1 MVGARGPVATALK
14 ELSLSLGRNLE
25 LDRNGT
31 LALEFEGGET
41 CTIEA
46 PDWENLV
53 YFFAHVMPVDSR
65 SREAMLEWA
74 LVANVEQIDLPGAFL
89 ALDRATDSLL
99 LCHRID
105 ANGLDAERL
114 TFHSEQPLPKS
125 QVLQIVRDIL
135 AKNGLVL
142 KQISG
147 IYHVGTREAITG
159 LESIAAEGR
168 NDELTTQV
176 IRLKK
181 GDPTRLIA
189 VIRPILPAGV
199 SLLPTPGSTSLLVRG
214 APADVAQVEELLNTL
229 AERGIGASRV
239 AIIPLLESPPE
250 KVAQQLNEFYTAQ
263 GDAESGITI
272 IPLENQQAL
281 LVGTH
286 DDVLM
291 DGIRQL
297 VRRLDTHL
305 RDEPSLR
312 IIPLENL
319 AAEDIAAQLKDIF
332 GGEQGATPQGPGNG
346 GQRPQRESRI
356 AAKLKPVPPKL
367 QTSPPPDDDE
377 MLAPSEPPQF
387 KVDIEEA
394 PPVKGDMLEPSRGQ
408 GNGARRS
415 GGPGQ
420 PPQSQQ
426 RPPPAGDGAVSIV
439 AEKRNNTLLI
449 YSTYAVFRRIR
460 EVVRTLDVPQAQV
473 VIEATVA
480 EVELKDDL
488 GYGVQWYL
496 SGMGFTARSTRSS
509 GTTPS
514 PFPTEPGS
522 GGVAVLNRTIA
533 GFDTK
538 VVLDALQSVTRVKVI
553 SSPYLT
559 VLDGKSARLVIGDQI
574 PFAIASQTQTQ
585 PDNTTQPVILT
596 QEIETKDTGVILEIT
611 PSIRANNSVLLS
623 INQEVSKAS
632 ASAEKGNLT
641 PIISK
646 RNVTS
651 DIVVQSGRTAVLG
664 GLIEDR
670 TDEVETGVP
679 VLRKVPVLGN
689 LFKQNT
695 DKVRRF
701 ELLVMITPRVV
712 RRSSEIENITR
723 MLREQ
728 INPQ

>member
-1 MVGARGPVATALK
+1 MLGGA
-14 ELSLSLGRNLE
+14 LGLNY
-25 LDRNGT
+25 
-31 LALEFEGGET
+31 
-41 CTIEA
+41 IA
-46 PDWENLV
+46 PDN
-53 YFFAHVMPVDSR
+53 
-65 SREAMLEWA
+65 
-74 LVANVEQIDLPGAFL
+74 LPG
-89 ALDRATDSLL
+89 TV
-99 LCHRID
+99 
-105 ANGLDAERL
+105 

-147 IYHVGTREAITG
+147 VYHVGSREVISG
-159 LESIAAEGR
+159 LESTAAEGR
-168 NDELTTQV
+168 ANELTTQV

-181 GDPTRLIA
+181 GDPAKLVS
-189 VIRPILPAGV
+189 VIRPIIPAEV
-199 SLLPTPGSTSLLVRG
+199 ALIPTPGSTSLLVRG
-214 APADVAQVEELLNTL
+214 SPAEVAEVEELLNTL

-250 KVAQQLNEFYTAQ
+250 KVAQQLNEFYSGQ
-263 GDAESGITI
+263 GEADAGITI

-286 DDVLM
+286 DDDMLN
-291 DGIRQL
+291 GIRQL

-319 AAEDIAAQLKDIF
+319 SAEHIAAQLKDIF
-332 GGEQGATPQGPGNG
+332 GLEKSSSGQAAAAATAE
-346 GQRPQRESRI
+346 RPERQSRI
-356 AAKLKPVPPKL
+356 AARLHPAPPKIETPPDSQGDDL
-367 QTSPPPDDDE
+367 AAAPPPPE
-377 MLAPSEPPQF
+377 LR
-387 KVDIEEA
+387 VDIEQ
-394 PPVKGDMLEPSRGQ
+394 PPPGKADMLDPRAEQARNGRRQAGQEPAG
-408 GNGARRS
+408 
-415 GGPGQ
+415 
-420 PPQSQQ
+420 SQQ
-426 RPPPAGDGAVSIV
+426 KPLPSGEGPVSIV
-439 AEKRNNTLLI
+439 AEKRNNTLLV
-449 YSTYAVFRRIR
+449 YSTYALFKRIR

-480 EVELKDDL
+480 EIELKDEL
-488 GYGVQWYL
+488 GYGVQWWL
-496 SGMGFTARSTRSS
+496 SGMGITAHSA
-509 GTTPS
+509 S
-514 PFPTEPGS
+514 PGPLPADPGS
-522 GGVAVLNRTIA
+522 GGVVKLDTIIG
-533 GFDTK
+533 GFNTK
-538 VVLDALQSVTRVKVI
+538 VVLDALQSITKVKVI

-559 VLDGKSARLVIGDQI
+559 VMDGKSARLVIGDQI
-574 PFAIASQTQTQ
+574 PFAVASQTQTQ

-611 PSIRANNSVLLS
+611 PSIRANNSVLLN

-632 ASAEKGNLT
+632 ESALKGNLT

-651 DIVVQSGRTAVLG
+651 DIVVQSGRTAILG

-670 TDEVETGVP
+670 MDETESGVP
-679 VLRKVPVLGN
+679 ILRKVPVFGH

-695 DKVRRF
+695 NNVRRF

>member
-14 ELSLSLGRNLE
+14 ELSQSLGRNLE
-25 LDRNGT
+25 LDHNGT

-46 PDWENLV
+46 PDWKNLV
-53 YFFAHVMPVDSR
+53 YFFAPVIPVESR

-74 LVANVEQIDLPGAFL
+74 LVANVEQIDLPGAFF
-89 ALDRATDSLL
+89 ALDRASDSLL
-99 LCHRID
+99 VCYRVD
-105 ANGLDAERL
+105 AGGLDAERL

-147 IYHVGTREAITG
+147 IYHIGTREVITG
-159 LESIAAEGR
+159 LESTAAEGR
-168 NDELTTQV
+168 VNELTTQV

-181 GDPTRLIA
+181 GDPTKLIA

-214 APADVAQVEELLNTL
+214 SPADVAQAEELLNTL

-250 KVAQQLNEFYTAQ
+250 KVAQQLNEFYSGQ
-263 GDAESGITI
+263 GDAESGLTI

-286 DDVLM
+286 DDALM

-319 AAEDIAAQLKDIF
+319 AAEDIAAQLTEIF
-332 GGEQGATPQGPGNG
+332 GGEQSTTPKGPATAG
-346 GQRPQRESRI
+346 RRSQRESRI
-356 AAKLKPVPPKL
+356 AAKLKPVPPKP

-377 MLAPSEPPQF
+377 MLTPPEPPQF
-387 KVDIEEA
+387 QVDIGEA
-394 PPVKGDMLEPSRGQ
+394 PPGKADMLEPGQ
-408 GNGARRS
+408 GSGARRS
-415 GGPGQ
+415 GGQGFQ
-420 PPQSQQ
+420 PPEAQQ
-426 RPPPAGDGAVSIV
+426 RPPPSGDGSVSIV
-439 AEKRNNTLLI
+439 AEKRNNTLLV
-449 YSTYAVFRRIR
+449 YSTYSVFRRIR

-496 SGMGFTARSTRSS
+496 SGMGFTAHSTRSPGPTPNPIPTDP
-509 GTTPS
+509 GT
-514 PFPTEPGS
+514 
-522 GGVAVLNRTIA
+522 GGVAILNRTIA

-538 VVLDALQSVTRVKVI
+538 VVLDALQSVTKVKVI

-559 VLDGKSARLVIGDQI
+559 VMDGKSARLVIGDQI
-574 PFAIASQTQTQ
+574 PFAVASQTQTQ
-585 PDNTTQPVILT
+585 PDNSTQPVILT
-596 QEIETKDTGVILEIT
+596 QEIETRDTGVILEIT

-651 DIVVQSGRTAVLG
+651 DIVVQSGRTALLG

-670 TDEVETGVP
+670 TDEIETGVP
-679 VLRKVPVLGN
+679 ILRKVPVFGN

-695 DKVRRF
+695 DHVRRF

>member
-1 MVGARGPVATALK
+1 MDGARSRVAAALQQ
-14 ELSLSLGRNLE
+14 LSHALGRHLE
-25 LDRNGT
+25 LDHNGT
-31 LALEFEGGET
+31 LGLEFEGGES

-46 PDWENLV
+46 PNWANLV
-53 YFFAHVMPVDSR
+53 YLFAPVLRIEATSR
-65 SREAMLEWA
+65 AAMLEWA
-74 LVANVEQIDLPGAFL
+74 LAANLDQIEPPGVFF
-89 ALDRATDSLL
+89 ALDRASDSLF
-99 LCHRID
+99 LCLRI
-105 ANGLDAERL
+105 AGEELDAEQL

-147 IYHVGTREAITG
+147 VYHVGSREVISG
-159 LESIAAEGR
+159 LESTAAEGR
-168 NDELTTQV
+168 ANELTTQV

-181 GDPTRLIA
+181 GDPAKLVS
-189 VIRPILPAGV
+189 VIRPIIPAEV
-199 SLLPTPGSTSLLVRG
+199 ALIPTPGSTSLLVRG
-214 APADVAQVEELLNTL
+214 SPAEVAEVEELLNTL

-250 KVAQQLNEFYTAQ
+250 KVAQQLNEFYSGQ
-263 GDAESGITI
+263 GEADAGITI

-286 DDVLM
+286 DDDMLN
-291 DGIRQL
+291 GIRQL

-319 AAEDIAAQLKDIF
+319 SAEDIAAQLKDIF
-332 GGEQGATPQGPGNG
+332 GLEKSSSGQAAAAATAE
-346 GQRPQRESRI
+346 RPERQSRI
-356 AAKLKPVPPKL
+356 AARLHPAPPKIETPPDSQGDDL
-367 QTSPPPDDDE
+367 AAAPPPPE
-377 MLAPSEPPQF
+377 LR
-387 KVDIEEA
+387 VDIEQ
-394 PPVKGDMLEPSRGQ
+394 PPPGKADMLDPRAEQARNGRRQAGQEPAG
-408 GNGARRS
+408 
-415 GGPGQ
+415 
-420 PPQSQQ
+420 SQQ
-426 RPPPAGDGAVSIV
+426 KPLPSGEGPVSIV
-439 AEKRNNTLLI
+439 AEKRNNTLLV
-449 YSTYAVFRRIR
+449 YSTYALFKRIR

-480 EVELKDDL
+480 EIELKDEL
-488 GYGVQWYL
+488 GYGVQWWL
-496 SGMGFTARSTRSS
+496 SGMGITAHSA
-509 GTTPS
+509 S
-514 PFPTEPGS
+514 PGPLPADPGS
-522 GGVAVLNRTIA
+522 GGVVKLDTIIG
-533 GFDTK
+533 GFNTK
-538 VVLDALQSVTRVKVI
+538 VVLDALQSITKVKVI

-559 VLDGKSARLVIGDQI
+559 VMDGKSARLVIGDQI
-574 PFAIASQTQTQ
+574 PFAVASQTQTQ

-611 PSIRANNSVLLS
+611 PSIRANNSVLLN

-632 ASAEKGNLT
+632 ESALKGNLT

-651 DIVVQSGRTAVLG
+651 DIVVQSGRTAILG

-670 TDEVETGVP
+670 MDETESGVP
-679 VLRKVPVLGN
+679 ILRKVPVFGN

-695 DKVRRF
+695 NNVRRF

>member
-1 MVGARGPVATALK
+1 MVGARGPVTTALS
-14 ELSLSLGRNLE
+14 ELSHLLGRNLE
-25 LDRNGT
+25 LDHNGT

-46 PDWENLV
+46 PDWTDLV
-53 YFFAHVMPVDSR
+53 YLFAQVTPIEAR

-74 LVANVEQIDLPGAFL
+74 LVANLNRIDLPGTFF
-89 ALDRATDSLL
+89 ALDPVSDCLFVCYR
-99 LCHRID
+99 D
-105 ANGLDAERL
+105 AAEHLDAEQL

-147 IYHVGTREAITG
+147 VYHIGTREVISS
-159 LESIAAEGR
+159 LESTAAEGR
-168 NDELTTQV
+168 VNELTTQV

-181 GDPTRLIA
+181 GDPTKLIA
-189 VIRPILPAGV
+189 VVRPIIPAGV
-199 SLLPTPGSTSLLVRG
+199 SLIPTPGSTSLLARG
-214 APADVAQVEELLNTL
+214 SPADIAQVEELLNTL
-229 AERGIGASRV
+229 AERGIGTSRV

-250 KVAQQLNEFYTAQ
+250 KVAQQLNEFYSAQ
-263 GDAESGITI
+263 GGGEETGMTI

-286 DDVLM
+286 DDAMM
-291 DGIRQL
+291 DDIRQL

-319 AAEDIAAQLKDIF
+319 AAEDIAGQLKDIF
-332 GGEQGATPQGPGNG
+332 GDSEGSPSDASTGANAD
-346 GQRPQRESRI
+346 QRSRRESRI
-356 AAKLKPVPPKL
+356 AAKLRPAPPKIEMPQDPEGDDL
-367 QTSPPPDDDE
+367 MAPP
-377 MLAPSEPPQF
+377 SPPQF
-387 KVDIEEA
+387 KVEMEQ
-394 PPVKGDMLEPSRGQ
+394 PPPGKADMLDPRQEQSR
-408 GNGARRS
+408 NARRQGS
-415 GGPGQ
+415 QGSQQGA
-420 PPQSQQ
+420 QQ
-426 RPPPAGDGAVSIV
+426 RPPSGDGPVSIV
-439 AEKRNNTLLI
+439 AEKRNNTLLV
-449 YSTYAVFRRIR
+449 YSTYAVFKRIR

-496 SGMGFTARSTRSS
+496 SGMGFTAHSA
-509 GTTPS
+509 S
-514 PFPTEPGS
+514 PGPIPADPGK
-522 GGVAVLNRTIA
+522 GGVAVLNKTIG

-538 VVLDALQSVTRVKVI
+538 VVLDALQSVTKVKVI

-559 VLDGKSARLVIGDQI
+559 VMDGKSARLVIGDQI

-585 PDNTTQPVILT
+585 PDNTQPVILT

-670 TDEVETGVP
+670 TDEIETGVP
-679 VLRKVPVLGN
+679 VLRKVPVFGH

-712 RRSSEIENITR
+712 RRSTEIENITR
-723 MLREQ
+723 MLRKQ

>member
-14 ELSLSLGRNLE
+14 ELSQSLGQTLE
-25 LDRNGT
+25 LDHNGT

-41 CTIEA
+41 LTIEA
-46 PDWENLV
+46 PDWEDLV
-53 YFFAHVMPVDSR
+53 YFFAHVIPVDPR
-65 SREAMLEWA
+65 SREAVLEWA
-74 LVANVEQIDLPGAFL
+74 LVANVERINLPGAFF
-89 ALDRATDSLL
+89 ALDRASDSLL
-99 LCHRID
+99 LCCRVD
-105 ANGLDAERL
+105 SGGLDAEHF
-114 TFHSEQPLPKS
+114 TFRSEQPLPKS

-159 LESIAAEGR
+159 LESTAAEGR
-168 NDELTTQV
+168 VNELTTQV
-176 IRLKK
+176 IRLRK
-181 GDPTRLIA
+181 GDPAKLIA

-199 SLLPTPGSTSLLVRG
+199 SLLPTPGSTSLLARG
-214 APADVAQVEELLNTL
+214 APADIAQVEELLNTL
-229 AERGIGASRV
+229 ADRGIGTSRV

-250 KVAQQLNEFYTAQ
+250 KVAQQLNEFYSAQ

-286 DDVLM
+286 DDAML

-319 AAEDIAAQLKDIF
+319 AAEDIAAQLTEIF
-332 GGEQGATPQGPGNG
+332 GGEQGATAKGPANA

-356 AAKLKPVPPKL
+356 AAKLRPVPPKP

-377 MLAPSEPPQF
+377 MLTPAEPPQF
-387 KVDIEEA
+387 KVDIEDT
-394 PPVKGDMLEPSRGQ
+394 PQGKSDMLEPGQGGGARRSRGQ
-408 GNGARRS
+408 GFQQAES
-415 GGPGQ
+415 
-420 PPQSQQ
+420 Q
-426 RPPPAGDGAVSIV
+426 RPPPAGDASVSIV

-449 YSTYAVFRRIR
+449 YSTYAMFRRIR

-480 EVELKDDL
+480 EVELKDEL

-496 SGMGFTARSTRSS
+496 SGMGFTAHSS
-509 GTTPS
+509 SFPGPQPS
-514 PFPTEPGS
+514 EPGV
-522 GGVAVLNRTIA
+522 GGVGVLSRSIA

-538 VVLDALQSVTRVKVI
+538 VVLDALQSITKVKVI

-559 VLDGKSARLVIGDQI
+559 VMDGKSARLVIGDQI
-574 PFAIASQTQTQ
+574 PFAVASQTQNQ
-585 PDNTTQPVILT
+585 PNNPTQPVILT
-596 QEIETKDTGVILEIT
+596 QEIETRDTGVILEIT
-611 PSIRANNSVLLS
+611 PSIRANNSVLLN
-623 INQEVSKAS
+623 INQEVSKAAES
-632 ASAEKGNLT
+632 ALKGTNLT
-641 PIISK
+641 PVISK

-651 DIVVQSGRTAVLG
+651 DIVVQSGRTAILG

-670 TDEVETGVP
+670 TDEIESGVP
-679 VLRKVPVLGN
+679 VLRKVPVFGN

-695 DKVRRF
+695 DHVRRF

>member
-1 MVGARGPVATALK
+1 M
-14 ELSLSLGRNLE
+14 LGRCQRLGRCM
-25 LDRNGT
+25 LLASC
-31 LALEFEGGET
+31 LALAGCKTELYSRLPET
-41 CTIEA
+41 EA
-46 PDWENLV
+46 NQMMAVL
-53 YFFAHVMPVDSR
+53 MS
-65 SREAMLEWA
+65 
-74 LVANVEQIDLPGAFL
+74 NG
-89 ALDRATDSLL
+89 
-99 LCHRID
+99 ID
-105 ANGLDAERL
+105 AYKQVVGEEGVTISVDDANTLKAIAILNDNGYPKSARDSIGKVFQKSGIM
-114 TFHSEQPLPKS
+114 TFHSEEPLPKR

-142 KQISG
+142 KQING
-147 IYHVGTREAITG
+147 VFHVGTREAITG
-159 LESIAAEGR
+159 LESTAAEGR
-168 NDELTTQV
+168 SNELTTQV

-181 GDPTRLIA
+181 GDPAKLVA

-239 AIIPLLESPPE
+239 AILPLLESPPE
-250 KVAQQLNEFYTAQ
+250 KVAQQLNEFYSAQ
-263 GDAESGITI
+263 GNVESGITI

-286 DDVLM
+286 DDAMM
-291 DGIRQL
+291 DDIRQL

-319 AAEDIAAQLKDIF
+319 AAEDIAQQLTEIF
-332 GGEQGATPQGPGNG
+332 GGEQSAAAKAAPGA

-356 AAKLKPVPPKL
+356 AAKLRPVPPKP
-367 QTSPPPDDDE
+367 QTGPPPDDDE
-377 MLAPSEPPQF
+377 MLTPAEPPQF
-387 KVDIEEA
+387 KVDVEEA
-394 PPVKGDMLEPSRGQ
+394 PAGKADMLEPGQ
-408 GNGARRS
+408 G
-415 GGPGQ
+415 GGRAQGQ
-420 PPQSQQ
+420 QQRESQ
-426 RPPPAGDGAVSIV
+426 RPPPSGEGSVSIV

-449 YSTYAVFRRIR
+449 YSTYATFRRIR

-496 SGMGFTARSTRSS
+496 SGMGFTAHNSS
-509 GTTPS
+509 A
-514 PFPTEPGS
+514 PGPQPADPGI
-522 GGVAVLNRTIA
+522 GGVAVLSRSIA

-538 VVLDALQSVTRVKVI
+538 VVLDALQNVTKVKVI

-559 VLDGKSARLVIGDQI
+559 VMDGKSARLVIGDQI
-574 PFAIASQTQTQ
+574 PFAVASQTQTQ
-585 PDNTTQPVILT
+585 PDNSTQPVILT

-611 PSIRANNSVLLS
+611 PSIRANNSVLLN

-632 ASAEKGNLT
+632 ESAVKGNLT

-651 DIVVQSGRTAVLG
+651 DIVVQSGRTAILG

-679 VLRKVPVLGN
+679 VLRKLPVLGN

-695 DKVRRF
+695 DHVRRF

>member
-1 MVGARGPVATALK
+1 M
-14 ELSLSLGRNLE
+14 
-25 LDRNGT
+25 
-31 LALEFEGGET
+31 
-41 CTIEA
+41 
-46 PDWENLV
+46 
-53 YFFAHVMPVDSR
+53 
-65 SREAMLEWA
+65 
-74 LVANVEQIDLPGAFL
+74 
-89 ALDRATDSLL
+89 
-99 LCHRID
+99 
-105 ANGLDAERL
+105 
-114 TFHSEQPLPKS
+114 
-125 QVLQIVRDIL
+125 
-135 AKNGLVL
+135 
-142 KQISG
+142 
-147 IYHVGTREAITG
+147 
-159 LESIAAEGR
+159 
-168 NDELTTQV
+168 
-176 IRLKK
+176 
-181 GDPTRLIA
+181 
-189 VIRPILPAGV
+189 
-199 SLLPTPGSTSLLVRG
+199 
-214 APADVAQVEELLNTL
+214 
-229 AERGIGASRV
+229 
-239 AIIPLLESPPE
+239 
-250 KVAQQLNEFYTAQ
+250 
-263 GDAESGITI
+263 
-272 IPLENQQAL
+272 

-394 PPVKGDMLEPSRGQ
+394 PPGKGDMLEPSRGQ
-408 GNGARRS
+408 GSGARRS

-514 PFPTEPGS
+514 PFPIEPGA

-596 QEIETKDTGVILEIT
+596 QEIETRDTGVILEIT

>member
-1 MVGARGPVATALK
+1 MSGARGPVATALK
-14 ELSLSLGRNLE
+14 ELSQSLGRNLE
-25 LDRNGT
+25 LDPNGT

-46 PDWENLV
+46 PDWEDLV
-53 YFFAHVMPVDSR
+53 SFFAPVIPVGSR

-74 LVANVEQIDLPGAFL
+74 LAANVEQIDLPGAFL
-89 ALDRATDSLL
+89 ALDRASDSLL
-99 LCHRID
+99 VCYRVD
-105 ANGLDAERL
+105 AGGLDAERL
-114 TFHSEQPLPKS
+114 TFRSEQPLPKS

-147 IYHVGTREAITG
+147 IYHVGTREAISG
-159 LESIAAEGR
+159 LESTAAEGR
-168 NDELTTQV
+168 VNELTTRM
-176 IRLKK
+176 IRLRK
-181 GDPTRLIA
+181 GDPTRLVA

-199 SLLPTPGSTSLLVRG
+199 SLLPTPGSTSILARG
-214 APADVAQVEELLNTL
+214 SPADVAQVEELLNTL

-250 KVAQQLNEFYTAQ
+250 KVAQQLNEFYSAQ

-286 DDVLM
+286 DDALM

-319 AAEDIAAQLKDIF
+319 AAEDIAAQLTEIF
-332 GGEQGATPQGPGNG
+332 GGEQNGTPKGPATA
-346 GQRPQRESRI
+346 GQRPQRDSRI
-356 AAKLKPVPPKL
+356 AAKLRPVPPRP
-367 QTSPPPDDDE
+367 QTGPPPDDDE
-377 MLAPSEPPQF
+377 MLTPPEPPQF
-387 KVDIEEA
+387 KVDVEET
-394 PPVKGDMLEPSRGQ
+394 PGKGDMLEPGQ
-408 GNGARRS
+408 GSAARRS
-415 GGPGQ
+415 GGQGFQQ
-420 PPQSQQ
+420 PPSQ
-426 RPPPAGDGAVSIV
+426 RPPPSGDGSVSIV
-439 AEKRNNTLLI
+439 AEKRNNTLLV

-480 EVELKDDL
+480 EVELKDQL

-496 SGMGFTARSTRSS
+496 SGMGFTAHNSS
-509 GTTPS
+509 A
-514 PFPTEPGS
+514 PGPQPVES
-522 GGVAVLNRTIA
+522 GIGGVAILNRAIA

-538 VVLDALQSVTRVKVI
+538 VVLDALQSVTKVKVI

-559 VLDGKSARLVIGDQI
+559 VMDGKSARLVIGDQI
-574 PFAIASQTQTQ
+574 PFAVASQTQTQ
-585 PDNTTQPVILT
+585 PNNSTQPVILT
-596 QEIETKDTGVILEIT
+596 QEIETRDTGVILEIT
-611 PSIRANNSVLLS
+611 PSIRANNSVLLN

-651 DIVVQSGRTAVLG
+651 DIVVQSGRTAILG

-670 TDEVETGVP
+670 TDEIESGVP
-679 VLRKVPVLGN
+679 VLRKVPVFGN

-695 DKVRRF
+695 DHVRRF